1 MGSKRSRRFTEKT
14 IIFAGI
20 LKWFILASAIGVLT
34 GLLATGFLKL
44 LYFTIGIAKSYP
56 YYFFALPFILAL
68 NGLLSKY
75 ILKDAAGEGTD
86 KVIEAVHEK
95 SGEMKWY
102 LIPLKLLGAILT
114 LGSGGSAGKEG
125 PCAEI
130 GGGISSLFSDIFKFT
145 PEERKKLVICGAA
158 AGFATVFGTPIGGAM
173 LGVEILFVGEILY
186 DVLFPA
192 FVSGIISYQISS
204 YFGIQYF
211 QHPVEFIPVF
221 TSFFFLK
228 VLLGGIFFGLV
239 SVFLIEMLRL
249 AKILNR
255 SIQAPDYLKNFT
267 AGLFLAAL
275 TLFVSDRFLG
285 LGLNHIQ
292 SNLEGGKAGWWVFW
306 LKGVFTSFTLNF
318 GGMGGIVT
326 PIFYMGSSSGAWFAQ
341 IFGLDRAT
349 FAAIGMASLLAG
361 TTNTPIASSIIAV
374 QLFGSKLG
382 PYAALS
388 CVLSFL
394 ITGHTSALSSQI
406 LAIRK
411 SSSVEVE
418 LGKEFEDMEEIQT
431 LSFKRNLFFRLSYRY
446 FKKVQE
452 FVRAGLQKTKDKS

>member
-1 MGSKRSRRFTEKT
+1 MRTRRYREKP

-20 LKWFILASAIGVLT
+20 LKWFVISSAIGILT
-34 GLLATGFLKL
+34 GLVSTGFLKV
-44 LYFTIGIAKSYP
+44 LYFFIDSVKHYP
-56 YYFFALPFILAL
+56 YYYFSLPFILAL

-86 KVIEAVHEK
+86 KVIESVHEH
-95 SGEMKWY
+95 SGKMKWY
-102 LIPLKLLGAILT
+102 MVPLKLVGAILT
-114 LGSGGSAGKEG
+114 LGAGGSAGKEG

-130 GGGISSLFSDIFKFT
+130 GGGISSFLADLFQFT
-145 PEERKKLVICGAA
+145 PEDRKKLVICGAS

-204 YFGIQYF
+204 YFGIHYF

-255 SIQAPDYLKNFT
+255 TIKAPDFLKNFT

-341 IFGLDRAT
+341 IFGLNRAT
-349 FAAIGMASLLAG
+349 FAAIGMASLLSG

-382 PYAALS
+382 PYAAIS
-388 CVLSFL
+388 CILSFL
-394 ITGHTSALSSQI
+394 ITGHTSVLSSQI

-411 SSSVEVE
+411 SSSVEVD
-418 LGKEFEDMEEIQT
+418 LGKEFEDMEEIPS
-431 LSFKRNLFFRLSYRY
+431 LSFKRNLFFRISYRY
-446 FKKVQE
+446 YKELKTFLQTALKK
-452 FVRAGLQKTKDKS
+452 AKDKS